1 MLILIEQREKQMTL
15 AAKINEALD
24 AGKAVTITTYLCSV
38 RVTAKH
44 RAVWRAAGYEF
55 FKTDSTGATV
65 MIDSQSNG
73 KPRYACINGTKI
85 TAA

>member
-1 MLILIEQREKQMTL
+1 MTI
-15 AAKINEALD
+15 ADKINEALD
-24 AGKAVTITTYLCSV
+24 AGKAVTIATYFRSV

-55 FKTDSTGATV
+55 FKADSTGATV
-65 MIDSQSNG
+65 MIDGQSNG
-73 KPRYACINGTKI
+73 KPRYACINGAKI